1 MFVAEP
7 PRPVSIAPMMRA
19 SRLASAAVLALLL
32 TPALPGVA
40 AAAPPL
46 VDPCFGPARPLV
58 ISSNMPYTTVR
69 IGAASG
75 YFVLDFASTQSTVDL
90 IKGFAPGPAPQPKAG
105 TVDQFDGFDF
115 FGVWGTVRLK
125 LEDHSG
131 VQGTVHQAGIV
142 GTDFLMFDVYTLDY
156 EHAAVYRAPR
166 ASFCA
171 DAVLSAVGLRPL
183 STALYYAS
191 DPSKLGPGA
200 SNVPAV
206 PVRVGSAQAVAQL
219 DTGFDDGRQ
228 RHSVNVNRAF
238 FDAIQAA
245 GVKLQEQPLSSMTL
259 STCVPSQTETLT
271 AYRLPPGVTFDFLA
285 TDGTPARS
293 ADDAMLFL
301 KETPAAARV
310 CGGIGTWTKPGAQVG
325 ASFYV
330 DAKKMVFD
338 PFSSRVWMGR

>member
-1 MFVAEP
+1 MVRVSHLVSAVAATFTLL
-7 PRPVSIAPMMRA
+7 SI
-19 SRLASAAVLALLL
+19 
-32 TPALPGVA
+32 PALSGVA
-40 AAAPPL
+40 AAAPPV

-58 ISSNMPYTTVR
+58 VSSHMPYATVR
-69 IGAASG
+69 IGAAVG

-90 IKGFAPGPAPQPKAG
+90 VKGFAPGPAPQPKAG
-105 TVDQFDGFDF
+105 TLDQFDGFDF
-115 FGVWGTVRLK
+115 FGAWGTVRLE

-166 ASFCA
+166 GAFCA
-171 DAVLSAVGLRPL
+171 DAVLAAAGLRPL
-183 STALYYAS
+183 STASYYAS

-200 SNVPAV
+200 SNVPTV
-206 PVRVGSAQAVAQL
+206 PVRLGLAQAVAQL
-219 DTGFDDGRQ
+219 DTGFDDARQ

-238 FDAIQAA
+238 FDAIAAA
-245 GVKLQEQPLSSMTL
+245 GVKLEEAPRSSMIL
-259 STCVPSQTETLT
+259 STCVPGQTETLT
-271 AYRLPPGVTFDFLA
+271 AYRPPPGVTFDFLA

-293 ADDAMLFL
+293 ADDVMLFL
-301 KETPAAARV
+301 KETPAAARI

-338 PFSSRVWMGR
+338 PLSSRVWMGR